1 MVDLSAKHVDTAKL
15 LDQPGLEGGP
25 VIDFGERSSLV
36 QWDGLEHQHYLG
48 RIVTFGQSESVQS
61 QGQPIVEIIGMATPV
76 VSDKFGRL
84 ETGRGWLGVE
94 KTVGRRRGSGVE

>member
-48 RIVTFGQSESVQS
+48 RVVTFNQRESRAEDS
-61 QGQPIVEIIGMATPV
+61 QG
-76 VSDKFGRL
+76 
-84 ETGRGWLGVE
+84 
-94 KTVGRRRGSGVE
+94 